1 MAGLDRAM
9 AVLEALE
16 AHPGGSLAQIARA
29 TGLSDPT
36 ALRYL
41 VGLQRHGLVERDA
54 VTGRYSLGVR
64 LFELG
69 QRAIRQR
76 DPRRVALPVLSE
88 LHDRF
93 GETVDLAMRHGDRL
107 ILVEAMVATHSLGKG
122 AIVGEEDLWH
132 CTSLGKA
139 ILAALPEAEAR
150 GIVERRGMERFTM
163 RTLTDVDMLLRDL
176 ERVRERGYAV
186 DDEES
191 ELGLRCVGAV
201 VRDHRAA
208 PAYAISVSG
217 PEHRLRTANVD
228 EVGEAVRDAAARIS
242 AQLGYHDALSR
253 EDDDARPVPAGSDS

>member
-1 MAGLDRAM
+1 M

-16 AHPGGSLAQIARA
+16 EHPGGSLAQIARA
-29 TGLSDPT
+29 TGLSDAT

-41 VGLQRHGLVERDA
+41 AGLQRHGLVERDA

-76 DPRRVALPVLSE
+76 DPRRVALPALAA

-93 GETVDLAMRHGDRL
+93 GETVDLGMRHGDRL
-107 ILVEAMVATHSLGKG
+107 ILVEALVATHSLGKG
-122 AIVGEEDLWH
+122 AVVGEEDLWH

-150 GIVERRGMERFTM
+150 GILRRRGMEQLTP

-176 ERVRERGYAV
+176 ERVRERGYAI

-191 ELGLRCVGAV
+191 EVGLRCVGAV

-217 PEHRLRTANVD
+217 PEHRLRTSNVA
-228 EVGEAVRDAAARIS
+228 EVGEAVVEAAAAIS
-242 AQLGYHDALSR
+242 AQLGYHEGLLP
-253 EDDDARPVPAGSDS
+253 EPDSAPTATASGA